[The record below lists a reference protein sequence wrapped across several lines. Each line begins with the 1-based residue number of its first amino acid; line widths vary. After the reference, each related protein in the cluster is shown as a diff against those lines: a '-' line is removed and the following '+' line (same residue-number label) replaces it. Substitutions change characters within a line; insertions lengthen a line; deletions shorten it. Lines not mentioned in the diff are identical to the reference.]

1 MLSVLVAALF
11 AAEPVVVTP
20 QPVVIST
27 ISTTP
32 IIAPPPPAI
41 ADCCVIK
48 ALTPVRLAIINPI
61 NSNQVASGQQFAFA
75 LSEPILLDG
84 GRSIPAGTPGQGEV
98 IHASRSGM
106 AGKAGELVLAARYLD
121 YQGTRIPLRS
131 MRFGENGK
139 DQTGVANAVAIGA
152 AVVAPLAGI
161 FALAITGGEVRVPAG
176 ARAEAKV
183 SADTRIGV
191 PPVAV
196 PVTAPSN
203 SSTIEGNVQ

>member
-1 MLSVLVAALF
+1 
-11 AAEPVVVTP
+11 
-20 QPVVIST
+20 
-27 ISTTP
+27 
-32 IIAPPPPAI
+32 
-41 ADCCVIK
+41 
-48 ALTPVRLAIINPI
+48 
-61 NSNQVASGQQFAFA
+61 
-75 LSEPILLDG
+75 
-84 GRSIPAGTPGQGEV
+84 
-98 IHASRSGM
+98 
-106 AGKAGELVLAARYLD
+106 
-121 YQGTRIPLRS
+121 